1 MSCWSA
7 RLTHTTT
14 GLAIV
19 FAGPVSRLDMSA
31 DVAQHLAS
39 LLAVEA
45 RHRLQGVVTALAFP
59 NAREV
64 NEDANLAPV
73 EPGNPNAMHPLC
85 CDCDHCLNGGPR

>member
-1 MSCWSA
+1 VSWSA
-7 RLTHTTT
+7 HLQHTAT

-45 RHRLQGVVTALAFP
+45 RHRLQGVVAGIAS
-59 NAREV
+59 
-64 NEDANLAPV
+64 PV
-73 EPGNPNAMHPLC
+73 EMRRRDDAHPNC
-85 CDCDHCLNGGPR
+85 CDCDLCLNGDARP